1 VRSDPLSQGE
11 TLSKIQPLVE
21 YSFRPALILAMRE
34 AFQKA
39 CKSPQVAEA
48 AADKTEGVAQTI
60 LELAHAGETS
70 PERLCAGALRKLRH

>member
-1 VRSDPLSQGE
+1 
-11 TLSKIQPLVE
+11 
-21 YSFRPALILAMRE
+21 MRK

-39 CKSPQVAEA
+39 CKTPQVAQA
-48 AADKTEGVAQTI
+48 GADTAEGIAQTI

>member
-1 VRSDPLSQGE
+1 
-11 TLSKIQPLVE
+11 LSKMQPLVE
-21 YSFRPALILAMRE
+21 YSFRPALVLAMRK

-39 CKSPQVAEA
+39 CKAPQVAQA
-48 AADKTEGVAQTI
+48 GADTTEGIAQTI

>member
-1 VRSDPLSQGE
+1 M
-11 TLSKIQPLVE
+11 QPLVE
-21 YSFRPALILAMRE
+21 YSFRPALILAMRK

-39 CKSPQVAEA
+39 CKAPEVADA
-48 AADKTEGVAQTI
+48 GTGTGIVDSVAQTI